1 MSQSK
6 NRIGQSLTSG
16 SAHPGH
22 DLPQFLVEA
31 NAAADAGR
39 IEEAVRLLDD
49 DAVEF
54 AREIV
59 EKDPSRVF
67 VIYALAA
74 AFRKTGQ
81 LLRAEDWYK
90 KILKGGQDNS
100 ACNELGTICRAQ
112 GRLSEA
118 IQYRRKAL
126 QAYPDDAGICN
137 NLARDL
143 IQAGETQEGFDL
155 LRKSVEKAPKHPD
168 VRSNFLNHL
177 HHLPDLDPQALFDE
191 HEQWG
196 RIHAPPTLAGASH
209 DNAADPDRRLRV
221 GYISPDFRTHSVAY
235 FFEPLLD
242 GHDRQSVE
250 VYGYG
255 NVAFPDRMT
264 ERLKRKFDHYRNVRG
279 MRDETVARIIEQ
291 DRIDILVELA
301 GHSDGNRLLVLARK
315 PAPIQV
321 TYLGYPDTTGMQAV
335 DYRLTDDLA
344 DSQQSQQFHTEELV
358 FLPDGFLCYSPAD
371 FAPPVAPLPAIRK
384 GYITFG
390 SFNNS
395 CKVNPLIITLWAQIL
410 KANTDSRLLLKFRA
424 GDDRQV
430 RDGYFRRFER
440 LGIPRDRVHIYGF
453 KPAVEHL
460 QLYGEVDIALD
471 TYPYNGA
478 TTTCDALWMGVPV
491 ISLVGKCHVSRVGLS
506 ILTRVGLGVFAAST
520 HQEYVARAAALA
532 AKPHALA
539 KIRASIRQRVLA
551 GRLCDAKG
559 FARSVEAAYRK
570 MWHRWCQTRTSVLA
584 AGCSQKTS
592 IEGRESRIDKRV
604 SSIENR
610 ESRPSFQLKKSLLS
624 IDEYAAREGLSRDII
639 EHCGKLGI
647 VLIRKYKGKTFV
659 VDLPLTPYSYIPE
672 VTADPTKP
680 NDRTHQAKK
689 IAELVQKLIPEGAP
703 ILPRTD

>member
-1 MSQSK
+1 MSQGESGK
-6 NRIGQSLTSG
+6 TEQSLTSRQ
-16 SAHPGH
+16 SNHKH
-22 DLPQFLVEA
+22 DLPQFLARA

-39 IEEAVRLLDD
+39 IEEATRLLND
-49 DAVEF
+49 DAVELV
-54 AREIV
+54 REMV
-59 EKDPSRVF
+59 ENDPSRVF
-67 VIYALAA
+67 VMYALAT

-81 LLRAEDWYK
+81 MRRAEDWYK
-90 KILKGGQDNS
+90 KILKGGRDNS
-100 ACNELGTICRAQ
+100 AYNELGTICRAQ

-126 QAYPDDAGICN
+126 QAYPNDAGICN

-143 IQAGETQEGFDL
+143 IQAGEIKEGFDL
-155 LRKSVEKAPKHPD
+155 LRKSVEKAPRHAD
-168 VRSNFLNHL
+168 IRSNLLNHL

-196 RIHAPPTLAGASH
+196 RIHAPPTLARASH
-209 DNAADPDRRLRV
+209 DNAADPDRRLRI

-235 FFEPLLD
+235 FFGPLLD
-242 GHDRQSVE
+242 GHDRQNVE

-255 NVAFPDRMT
+255 SVAFPDRMT

-279 MRDETVARIIEQ
+279 LRDEAVARIIEQ

-335 DYRLTDDLA
+335 DYRLTDSLA
-344 DSQQSQQFHTEELV
+344 DSPQSQRFHTEELV
-358 FLPDGFLCYSPAD
+358 FLPDGFLCYRPAD
-371 FAPPVAPLPAIRK
+371 FAPHVASLPAIRK

-395 CKVNPLIITLWAQIL
+395 CKINPLIIALWAQIL
-410 KANTDSRLLLKFRA
+410 NAQPGSRLLLKFRA

-430 RDGYFRRFER
+430 RDDYFRRFER
-440 LGIPRDRVHIYGF
+440 LGIPRDRLDICGF
-453 KPAVEHL
+453 KSAVEHL

-471 TYPYNGA
+471 TYPYNGT

-491 ISLVGKCHVSRVGLS
+491 ISLVGECHVSRVGLS
-506 ILTRVGLGVFAAST
+506 ILTRVGLEFFAAST
-520 HQEYVARAAALA
+520 QQEYIARAASLA

-539 KIRASIRQRVLA
+539 KIRASMRQRMLA
-551 GRLCDAKG
+551 GKMCDANG

-570 MWHRWCQTRTSVLA
+570 MWQRWCRTRTLILA
-584 AGCSQKTS
+584 AGCSQKTRVES
-592 IEGRESRIDKRV
+592 RESRIDKRV
-604 SSIENR
+604 SAIRRPAESIGNR
-610 ESRPSFQLKKSLLS
+610 ESRPTFKLKKSLLS
-624 IDEYAAREGLSRDII
+624 IDEYAVREGLSRDII

-659 VDLPLTPYSYIPE
+659 VDLPLSPYSYIPE
-672 VTADPTKP
+672 TTTDTQK
-680 NDRTHQAKK
+680 DYGKK
-689 IAELVQKLIPEGAP
+689 
-703 ILPRTD
+703 

>member
-6 NRIGQSLTSG
+6 SSKTGQSPT
-16 SAHPGH
+16 AIPTPHKH
-22 DLPQFLVEA
+22 DLPQFLVRA

-39 IEEAVRLLDD
+39 IEEAVRLLDN
-49 DAVEF
+49 DAVGLV
-54 AREIV
+54 REMV
-59 EKDPSRVF
+59 ENDPSRVF
-67 VIYALAA
+67 VMYALATV
-74 AFRKTGQ
+74 FRKTEQ
-81 LLRAEDWYK
+81 LIRAEDWYR

-100 ACNELGTICRAQ
+100 AYNELGTICRAQ

-143 IQAGETQEGFDL
+143 IQAGEIKEGFDL
-155 LRKSVEKAPKHPD
+155 LRKSVEKAPRHPD
-168 VRSNFLNHL
+168 IRSNLLNHL
-177 HHLPDLDPQALFDE
+177 HHLTDLDPQVLFDE
-191 HEQWG
+191 HERWG
-196 RIHAPPTLAGASH
+196 RLHAPSTLARLSH
-209 DNAADPDRRLRV
+209 NNAAEPDRRLRV

-242 GHDRQSVE
+242 GHDRRNVE

-255 NVAFPDRMT
+255 NVAFPDQMT
-264 ERLKRKFDHYRNVRG
+264 ECLKRKFDHYRNVRG
-279 MRDETVARIIEQ
+279 LRDETVARIIEQ

-344 DSQQSQQFHTEELV
+344 DSPQSQQFHTEELV

-395 CKVNPLIITLWAQIL
+395 CKINPLIITLWAQIL
-410 KANTDSRLLLKFRA
+410 KASAGSRLLLKFKA

-430 RDGYFRRFER
+430 RDNYFRRFER
-440 LGIPRDRVHIYGF
+440 LGIPRDRVDIYGF

-471 TYPYNGA
+471 TYPYNGT

-506 ILTRVGLGVFAAST
+506 ILTRVGLGFFAAST
-520 HQEYVARAAALA
+520 HQEYIARAAALA

-539 KIRASIRQRVLA
+539 KIRASMRQRMLA
-551 GRLCDAKG
+551 GRLCDANG

-570 MWHRWCQTRTSVLA
+570 MWQRWCKPRSSLLA
-584 AGCSQKTS
+584 AGCSQKSS
-592 IEGRESRIDKRV
+592 IEESRESKIDKRV
-604 SSIENR
+604 SAIRRPAESIENR
-610 ESRPSFQLKKSLLS
+610 VSRPAFILKKSLLS

-659 VDLPLTPYSYIPE
+659 VDLPLSPYSYIPE
-672 VTADPTKP
+672 TTTDTQK
-680 NDRTHQAKK
+680 DYGKK
-689 IAELVQKLIPEGAP
+689 
-703 ILPRTD
+703 

>member
-1 MSQSK
+1 MSRSKSRKTEQSP
-6 NRIGQSLTSG
+6 TSG
-16 SAHPGH
+16 PTYPTY
-22 DLPQFLVEA
+22 DLPQFLARA

-39 IEEAVRLLDD
+39 IEEAIRLLDD

-59 EKDPSRVF
+59 ENDPSRAF
-67 VIYALAA
+67 VIYALATV
-74 AFRKTGQ
+74 FRKTGQ
-81 LLRAEDWYK
+81 LDKAEQWYK

-126 QAYPDDAGICN
+126 QAYPDDAGVCN

-143 IQAGETQEGFDL
+143 IQAGEIKEGFDL
-155 LRKSVEKAPKHPD
+155 LRKSVERAPEHAD
-168 VRSNFLNHL
+168 IRSNFLNHL
-177 HHLPDLDPQALFDE
+177 HHLPDLDPQVLFDE

-196 RIHAPPTLAGASH
+196 RLHAPPTLARVSH
-209 DNAADPDRRLRV
+209 NNPADPDRRLRV

-242 GHDRQSVE
+242 GHDRRNVE

-255 NVAFPDRMT
+255 NVTFPDRMT

-279 MRDETVARIIEQ
+279 LRDETVARIIEQ

-321 TYLGYPDTTGMQAV
+321 TYLGYPDTTGIQAV

-344 DSQQSQQFHTEELV
+344 DSPQSQQFHTEKLV
-358 FLPDGFLCYSPAD
+358 FLPDGFLCYRPPD
-371 FAPPVAPLPAIRK
+371 FAPPVASPPAARK

-395 CKVNPLIITLWAQIL
+395 CKINPLIIALWAQIL
-410 KANTDSRLLLKFRA
+410 NAQPGSRLLLKFRA
-424 GDDRQV
+424 GDDQQV
-430 RDGYFRRFER
+430 RERYFRRFER

-471 TYPYNGA
+471 TYPYNGT

-491 ISLVGKCHVSRVGLS
+491 ISLVGECHVSRVGLS
-506 ILTRVGLGVFAAST
+506 ILTRVGLEFFAAST
-520 HQEYVARAAALA
+520 HQDYIDRAAALA
-532 AKPHALA
+532 AKPHALV
-539 KIRASIRQRVLA
+539 KMRASMRQRMLA
-551 GRLCDAKG
+551 GRLCDANG
-559 FARSVEAAYRK
+559 FARSVETAYRK
-570 MWHRWCQTRTSVLA
+570 MWQRWCQRRVEVKATTNQITSQEA
-584 AGCSQKTS
+584 
-592 IEGRESRIDKRV
+592 
-604 SSIENR
+604 
-610 ESRPSFQLKKSLLS
+610 RPSFKLKKSLLS

-647 VLIRKYKGKTFV
+647 VLIRRYKGRTFV

-672 VTADPTKP
+672 VTANPAKP
-680 NDRTHQAKK
+680 DDKTRQAKK
-689 IAELVQKLIPEGAP
+689 IAELVQKLIPEP
-703 ILPRTD
+703 PDPL